1 MGRSINTQYKFGP
14 YTLEPDERR
23 ILGDGNATIELTAKA
38 FDLLVLLVS
47 KAEQLVTKDEIL
59 DAVWPEVSIAE
70 SNLTTTISMIRKTLQ
85 EDAEHRYIETIPK
98 KGYRFVA
105 PVSVVVEP
113 ARDGTEPVNQTL
125 ASPISDEKMR
135 FRLRLSGL
143 LIVLVATGI
152 AFGVLHHRHL
162 AANIPKTSYQLGI
175 RLEVEGKDNDAIKKL
190 NEVPPSDPEFAR
202 ARLKAAWL
210 SYQAD
215 RDDEANLYLAAVKDG
230 KAVPDTEP
238 RDKAT
243 LREIKGLKELLAD
256 QTNDALYDFQSA
268 ADTDPTNIDALI
280 YVADTAI
287 SNGNLQEADK
297 ALEKCQALDGLDP
310 FCGFEQI
317 YALTYEGQFDPAIA
331 KYNQLRKVSN
341 NPWLDEPAGYAE
353 LAKGNIPEALKHFNS
368 LAAQGR
374 DGNVVHFMA
383 AQDGI
388 AAANL
393 LDGKLTAARNDL
405 TTAIGQTNSKY
416 EQADYLILLAKI
428 DALDVNPSRAKE
440 ELEEATK
447 LSDAP
452 ELAIQIARTFAVLGD
467 HATAQRFLGRQQSS
481 SPGLGLKYGA
491 TKPFI
496 DGMESLKGHDFNAA
510 TEQLALS
517 FRMDQSPE
525 TAYFLAKA
533 EMGKGDWDAAI
544 ISLNSILRNKA
555 RVFTDSIAS
564 LIPLAEYD
572 LSLCYQGL
580 GQESEAHDH
589 LSSAF
594 RIWAHADPELK
605 AHFTNSMNNMGTG
618 KIPKSQ

>member
-1 MGRSINTQYKFGP
+1 MGRNINTQYKFGP

-23 ILGDGNATIELTAKA
+23 ILGDGNAPIELTAKA

-85 EDAEHRYIETIPK
+85 EDSEHRYIETIPK

-113 ARDGTEPVNQTL
+113 ARDGTEPADQTL
-125 ASPISDEKMR
+125 PPPASDEKLR
-135 FRLRLSGL
+135 FRLPLSGL

-152 AFGVLHHRHL
+152 AFVVLHYRHL
-162 AANIPKTSYQLGI
+162 AASIPKTSYQRGI
-175 RLEVEGKDNDAIKKL
+175 RLEAEGKDNQAIKAL

-202 ARLKAAWL
+202 AKLKAAWL
-210 SYQAD
+210 LYQAD
-215 RDDEANLYLAAVKDG
+215 RDDEAKLYLAAATDG
-230 KAVPDTEP
+230 KAIPDIEP
-238 RDKAT
+238 QDKAT
-243 LREIKGLKELLAD
+243 LRAIKGLKELLAD
-256 QTNDALYDFQSA
+256 QTNDALDDFQSA
-268 ADTDPTNIDALI
+268 ADTDPTNIDALL

-297 ALEKCQALDGLDP
+297 ALETCRALARLDP
-310 FCGFEQI
+310 FCGFERI

-331 KYNQLRKVSN
+331 EYNQLRKVSN

-374 DGNVVHFMA
+374 DGNLVHFMA

-405 TTAIGQTNSKY
+405 TTAIEQTDSKY
-416 EQADYLILLAKI
+416 EQADYLVLLAEI
-428 DALDVNPSRAKE
+428 DALDVNPIRAKE
-440 ELEEATK
+440 ELEKASK

-452 ELAIQIARTFAVLGD
+452 EFAIQIARTFAVLGD
-467 HATAQRFLGRQQSS
+467 HATAQGFLNQQQSAA
-481 SPGLGLKYGA
+481 PGLGLKYGA

-496 DGMESLKGHDFNAA
+496 DGMESLNRHDFKAG

-572 LSLCYQGL
+572 LGVCYQGL
-580 GQESEAHDH
+580 GQASEAHDH
-589 LSSAF
+589 LSSAL

-605 AHFTNSMNNMGTG
+605 AHFTNLASNTSS
-618 KIPKSQ
+618 KIPKIK